1 MEQYVWKTRT
11 NVHVGHAY
19 GVQHS
24 HSAKS
29 TVCSRMHSVR
39 ANVAMP
45 HISTMTLHTNPGGSS
60 HLAVIVSSGP
70 PSSFPSYLLCPRD
83 SEVIRCGPAPLLISL
98 DVAPSHFLLSMSL
111 PHCKHTLSTRV
122 GSDTAAYPHRHA
134 ICRDVLQRHGSLLAR
149 QRGHRW
155 RRTHACSCQPVQPL
169 VLKSNSIMAASIGL
183 SVARTELGPTLLLP
197 FWTATVVA
205 NAGKA

>member
-1 MEQYVWKTRT
+1 MRT
-11 NVHVGHAY
+11 N

-60 HLAVIVSSGP
+60 DLAVIVSSGP
-70 PSSFPSYLLCPRD
+70 PSSSPSYLLCPRD
-83 SEVIRCGPAPLLISL
+83 SEVLPLSISL
-98 DVAPSHFLLSMSL
+98 DVAPSHFLLSISL

-122 GSDTAAYPHRHA
+122 GSDTAAYPHLHA

-149 QRGHRW
+149 QRGHSW
-155 RRTHACSCQPVQPL
+155 RPWGHPCSCESASAPRAQKQLNHGSLPRPVR
-169 VLKSNSIMAASIGL
+169 
-183 SVARTELGPTLLLP
+183 ARTELGPTLLLP

-205 NAGKA
+205 NTGKA